1 MKPAWD
7 ALMKEFDGSK
17 NSGVYDVDC
26 TADGKELCEEVGVSG
41 YPTIKW
47 GDPSDKKA
55 LQDYSGGREE
65 ADLKKFA
72 AESLGPT
79 CGPDHLD
86 VCTDEQRTQLE
97 GFLKRTASDLE
108 DEVKRL
114 EKLSAESQKKVDKK
128 TVKLKEKRQEFED
141 DRDEQRGQKPK
152 KGKEKEFEA
161 KKEKMKARND
171 KLHADGEALEAEG
184 AQIVKAMEES
194 GLALMKLAAK
204 ANKAK
209 TEL

>member
-7 ALMKEFDGSK
+7 SLMKEFDGSK
-17 NSGVYDVDC
+17 DSGVYDVDC
-26 TADGKELCEEVGVSG
+26 TADGKGLCEEVGVPG
-41 YPTIKW
+41 FPTIKW

-65 ADLKKFA
+65 ADLTKFA
-72 AESLGPT
+72 AENLGPT
-79 CGPDHLD
+79 CGPDHMD

-97 GFLKRTASDLE
+97 GFLKRTGADLAK
-108 DEVKRL
+108 EVKAL
-114 EKLSAESQKKVDKK
+114 EAVFTVNPKKVDRKIA
-128 TVKLKEKRQEFED
+128 KLKEKKQEFED

-161 KKEKMKARND
+161 KKKKMKARKE
-171 KLHADGEALEAEG
+171 KLDADSEALEQEG
-184 AQIVKAMEES
+184 AKIMKAMEDS
-194 GLALMKLAAK
+194 GYAPMKLAAK

>member
-1 MKPAWD
+1 
-7 ALMKEFDGSK
+7 MKEFDGSK

-26 TADGKELCEEVGVSG
+26 TAAGKELCEEVGVSG

-55 LQDYSGGREE
+55 LQDYSGGRADE
-65 ADLKKFA
+65 DLKKFA
-72 AESLGPT
+72 AENLGPT
-79 CGPDHLD
+79 CGPDHMD
-86 VCTDEQRTQLE
+86 VCTDVQKTQLE
-97 GFLKRTASDLE
+97 GFLKRTGADLAA
-108 DEVKRL
+108 EVKKL
-114 EKLSAESQKKVDKK
+114 EKEVLASQKKIDKK
-128 TVKLKEKRQEFED
+128 IVKLKEKKQEFED

-161 KKEKMKARND
+161 KKEKMRAKKE
-171 KLHADGEALEAEG
+171 KLDAETEALEAEG
-184 AQIVKAMEES
+184 ALMVQGMEGS

-204 ANKAK
+204 ANKDK